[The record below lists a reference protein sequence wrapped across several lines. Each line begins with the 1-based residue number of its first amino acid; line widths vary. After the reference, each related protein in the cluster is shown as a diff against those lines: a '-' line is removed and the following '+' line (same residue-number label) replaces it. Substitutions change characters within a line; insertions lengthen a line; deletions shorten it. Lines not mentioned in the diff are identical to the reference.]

1 MDLSLIA
8 LLGGCLMMAA
18 LLYYVIFVRRE
29 QPISSW
35 GKSGI
40 VTLMFVLV
48 PVLVIAL
55 WFQAGAVNRLEQMG
69 FEPYPGFVSS
79 SGIATGLGE
88 KPFWVFTVEGGA
100 EPVLEF
106 YKLAENRKGWM
117 LVSESKSLLLFERE
131 GKSVAV
137 SAVADSVAFMMGQR
151 ELNGRGD
158 R

>member
-8 LLGGCLMMAA
+8 LLGGCLMTAA

-55 WFQAGAVNRLEQMG
+55 WFQDGAVNRLEQMG
-69 FEPYPGFVSS
+69 FEPYPGFVSC

-88 KPFWVFTVEGGA
+88 KPFGYLPSRVVQNRFWSFTNSLKIAKAGC
-100 EPVLEF
+100 LF
-106 YKLAENRKGWM
+106 RKAS
-117 LVSESKSLLLFERE
+117 LCCCLSERGSRLLYLR
-131 GKSVAV
+131 
-137 SAVADSVAFMMGQR
+137 
-151 ELNGRGD
+151 
-158 R
+158 